1 MKEQID
7 KDYLLSMHAALGE
20 MHSTIISA
28 RFAVAGLYI
37 AASAFLVTALPS
49 DGKPAFITASWIA
62 LFGLSLTF
70 ALWLLEIRNVC
81 LLENLDDRGQLIED
95 EFKASAS
102 LGFFHL
108 MANQTIGPKIP
119 FFPRKASWSCIPYG
133 KKAKPIVSYIFS
145 HSTGLSLVYLFGV
158 IFWIRVLWI
167 S

>member
-1 MKEQID
+1 MEKQID
-7 KDYLLSMHAALGE
+7 KDYLLSIHAALGG

-28 RFAVAGLYI
+28 RFAVAGLYV

-49 DGKPAFITASWIA
+49 DGTLVFITASWIA
-62 LFGLSLTF
+62 LLGLSLTV

-81 LLENLDDRGQLIED
+81 LLENLDDRGRFIED
-95 EFKASAS
+95 EFKSCAS

-108 MANQTIGPKIP
+108 MANQPIGPKIP

-133 KKAKPIVSYIFS
+133 KKAKPIMSYIFS
-145 HSTGLSLVYLFGV
+145 HSTGLSLIYLFGV
-158 IFWIRVLWI
+158 IFWGRILLI

>member
-1 MKEQID
+1 MD
-7 KDYLLSMHAALGE
+7 KDYLLSIHASLGG

-28 RFAVAGLYI
+28 RFAVAGLYV

-49 DGKPAFITASWIA
+49 DGTSVFITASWIA

-81 LLENLDDRGQLIED
+81 LLENLDNQGQFIED
-95 EFKASAS
+95 KFKSDAS

-108 MANQTIGPKIP
+108 MVNQPIGPRIP
-119 FFPRKASWSCIPYG
+119 FVPRKAYWSCIPYG
-133 KKAKPIVSYIFS
+133 KKAKPIMSYIFS
-145 HSTGLSLVYLFGV
+145 HSTGLSLIYLFGV
-158 IFWIRVLWI
+158 IFWARVLWI